1 MLLRS
6 NLQPSPSS
14 SRVAMLRR
22 GAPEWLR
29 NQYLVKDHEEKRQVE
44 KVKGV
49 LDILGDSHRF
59 QT

>member
-6 NLQPSPSS
+6 NLQPSPAS
-14 SRVAMLRR
+14 SRVAMMGR
-22 GAPEWLR
+22 GAPEWPR
-29 NQYLVKDHEEKRQVE
+29 NRYLVKDHEEKRQVE

-49 LDILGDSHRF
+49 LDILGDSYRF